1 MQMFKP
7 VIMRTDSGNNDFIAL
22 VRRLDEDL
30 AVRDGAEHSF
40 YAQFNSLQTI
50 KNVVIAFEN
59 GIPVSCGA
67 FKEFS
72 LNCAEVKRMYTLPEY
87 RGKGIAAL
95 VLTELEHWGKELSYS
110 SFVLETGKKQ
120 PEAIRLYEKCGYHRI
135 PNYGQYTGIENSLC
149 FEKQIEK

>member
-1 MQMFKP
+1 MFKP
-7 VIMRTDSGNNDFIAL
+7 LLIRTDSGNSDFIAL

-40 YAQFNSLQTI
+40 YAQFNTLQEI
-50 KNVVIAFEN
+50 KNVVVAYEN

-72 LNCAEVKRMYTLPEY
+72 PNCAEVKRMYTLPES

-95 VLTELEHWGKELSYS
+95 VLAQLELWGKELSYI

-120 PEAIRLYEKCGYHRI
+120 PEAVRLYEKSGYHRI
-135 PNYGQYTGIENSLC
+135 SNYGQYIGIENSVC
-149 FEKQIEK
+149 FEKQLGK